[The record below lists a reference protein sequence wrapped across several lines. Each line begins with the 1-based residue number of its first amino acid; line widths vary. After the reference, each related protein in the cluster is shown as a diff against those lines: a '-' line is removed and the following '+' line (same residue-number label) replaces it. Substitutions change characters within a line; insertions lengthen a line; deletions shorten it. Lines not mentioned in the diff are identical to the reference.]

1 MAERF
6 ILLRKGAIVTL
17 DILAVF
23 AGTLIASPF
32 ILVIVAPFVGGI

>member
-6 ILLRKGAIVTL
+6 TLLRKGLIVTL
-17 DILAVF
+17 DILAVI

-32 ILVIVAPFVGGI
+32 VLVIIAPFVPGL

>member
-1 MAERF
+1 MTERF
-6 ILLRKGAIVTL
+6 FLLRKGAIVTL

-32 ILVIVAPFVGGI
+32 VLVIVAPFVDGL